1 MVKIDATARRRQ
13 RATETE
19 QKQRERASEEF
30 KTRIAREIRQFYF
43 SKNIS

>member
-1 MVKIDATARRRQ
+1 MVKIDATTRRRQ
-13 RATETE
+13 RATEVK

-30 KTRIAREIRQFYF
+30 KTRIAREIRQFDF

>member
-1 MVKIDATARRRQ
+1 MVKIDATTRRRQ
-13 RATETE
+13 RATEAE
-19 QKQRERASEEF
+19 KNRERASEEF